1 MSELEYLLKRKQSLA
16 SWSDRRQAEA
26 AHFADSHRD
35 LLPRRITNAQLY
47 GLGNVVRSARRY
59 ADIERFIRHQ
69 AEKAERAG
77 RLDVQEYWTD
87 LKDAL
92 GKLRS
97 EALVLWNDLKDAL
110 GKLRGEA
117 QALPKTLPLPA
128 GMDHQEALDD
138 LHRELA
144 RLYVQHLIAHSLY
157 WTPA

>member
-1 MSELEYLLKRKQSLA
+1 MSELEHLLKRKQSLA

-26 AHFADSHRD
+26 VRFADSHRD

-77 RLDVQEYWTD
+77 KLDVQGYWND

-97 EALVLWNDLKDAL
+97 EA
-110 GKLRGEA
+110 
-117 QALPKTLPLPA
+117 QALLKTLLLPA
-128 GMDHQEALDD
+128 GMDNREALDT

-144 RLYVQHLIAHSLY
+144 ALYVQHLIAHSLY
-157 WTPA
+157 WTPAHEESGRRER

>member
-1 MSELEYLLKRKQSLA
+1 MSKLAYLLKRKQSIA
-16 SWSDRRQAEA
+16 AWSDRWQAEA
-26 AHFADSHRD
+26 ARFADGHRD

-77 RLDVQEYWTD
+77 RLDVQGY
-87 LKDAL
+87 
-92 GKLRS
+92 
-97 EALVLWNDLKDAL
+97 WNDLKDAL

-117 QALPKTLPLPA
+117 QALLKTPPLPA
-128 GMDHQEALDD
+128 GMDNQEADA

-144 RLYVQHLIAHSLY
+144 GLYVQHLIAHSLY
-157 WTPA
+157 WTPAHEESGRRER

>member
-1 MSELEYLLKRKQSLA
+1 MSELEYLLKRRQSLA

-26 AHFADSHRD
+26 ARFADSHRD
-35 LLPRRITNAQLY
+35 LLPKRITNAQLY

-77 RLDVQEYWTD
+77 RLDVQGY
-87 LKDAL
+87 
-92 GKLRS
+92 
-97 EALVLWNDLKDAL
+97 WNDLKDAL

-117 QALPKTLPLPA
+117 QALLKTLLLPA
-128 GMDHQEALDD
+128 GMDNREALDT

-144 RLYVQHLIAHSLY
+144 GLYVQHLIAHSLY
-157 WTPA
+157 WTPAQEESRKGEK

>member
-16 SWSDRRQAEA
+16 SWSDRWQAKA
-26 AHFADSHRD
+26 ARFADSYRD

-47 GLGNVVRSARRY
+47 GLGNVVRSAWRY
-59 ADIERFIRHQ
+59 GDIERFIRHQ

-77 RLDVQEYWTD
+77 RLDVQSYWND

-97 EALVLWNDLKDAL
+97 EAQTLL
-110 GKLRGEA
+110 
-117 QALPKTLPLPA
+117 KTLPLPSGA
-128 GMDHQEALDD
+128 GNREDLDE

-144 RLYVQHLIAHSLY
+144 GLYVQHLIAHSLY
-157 WTPA
+157 WTPAQEESRKGEK

>member
-1 MSELEYLLKRKQSLA
+1 MSELEYRLKRKQSIA
-16 SWSDRRQAEA
+16 AWSDRWQAEA
-26 AHFADSHRD
+26 ARFADGHRD
-35 LLPRRITNAQLY
+35 LLPQRITNAQLY

-77 RLDVQEYWTD
+77 RLDVQGYW
-87 LKDAL
+87 
-92 GKLRS
+92 S
-97 EALVLWNDLKDAL
+97 DLKDAL

-117 QALPKTLPLPA
+117 QALLKTLPLPA

-157 WTPA
+157 QVGTKRELATI

>member
-1 MSELEYLLKRKQSLA
+1 MSELAYMLKRKQSIA
-16 SWSDRRQAEA
+16 AWSDRRQADA
-26 AHFADSHRD
+26 ARFADSHRD

-77 RLDVQEYWTD
+77 RLDVQGYWND

-97 EALVLWNDLKDAL
+97 EA
-110 GKLRGEA
+110 
-117 QALPKTLPLPA
+117 QALLKTLPFPA
-128 GMDHQEALDD
+128 GMDNREGLDA

-144 RLYVQHLIAHSLY
+144 GLYVQHLIAHSLY
-157 WTPA
+157 QTSGAKES

>member
-1 MSELEYLLKRKQSLA
+1 MSELEYLLKRKQSIA
-16 SWSDRRQAEA
+16 AWSDRWQAEA
-26 AHFADSHRD
+26 ARFADRHRD

-92 GKLRS
+92 GKLR
-97 EALVLWNDLKDAL
+97 
-110 GKLRGEA
+110 GEA

-157 WTPA
+157 WTPAQEESKGRER

>member
-1 MSELEYLLKRKQSLA
+1 MSELEYLLKRKQSIA
-16 SWSDRRQAEA
+16 AWSDRWQAEA
-26 AHFADSHRD
+26 ARFADRHRD

-92 GKLRS
+92 GKLR
-97 EALVLWNDLKDAL
+97 
-110 GKLRGEA
+110 GEA

-157 WTPA
+157 QASGPKES

>member
-1 MSELEYLLKRKQSLA
+1 MSELEYLLKRKQSIA
-16 SWSDRRQAEA
+16 AWSDRWQAEA
-26 AHFADSHRD
+26 ARFADGHRD

-77 RLDVQEYWTD
+77 RLDVQSYWND
-87 LKDAL
+87 LEDAL

-97 EALVLWNDLKDAL
+97 EA
-110 GKLRGEA
+110 
-117 QALPKTLPLPA
+117 QALLKTPPLPA

-157 WTPA
+157 WTPAQEESKGRER